1 MLILMDIQDVIIGGR
16 NCRIYSQQEPEY
28 LLIQPTARHESAAID
43 REMELIASHCGH
55 RFVMAAF
62 WVDDWALG
70 LMPWHDDAVSRRE
83 AVGQHGTD
91 TLRYVCDVLMPWLG
105 LHYGPLPVVL
115 GGYSLGGLFAL
126 WASCLCEGICGVAA
140 ASPSVWIEGWMEFA
154 SAHATRAG
162 RVYMSLGDREEHA
175 RNKSMARVGDN
186 IRATN
191 AMLMEQLG
199 GACTTLEWNRGGHF
213 GDEAARTARAFA
225 WVMG

>member
-1 MLILMDIQDVIIGGR
+1 M
-16 NCRIYSQQEPEY
+16 YSQQEPEY

-43 REMELIASHCGH
+43 REMELIASQSGH

-105 LHYGPLPVVL
+105 RHYGPLPVVL

-126 WASCLCEGICGVAA
+126 WASCLCEGICGVARRVA
-140 ASPSVWIEGWMEFA
+140 VGVDRGLDGVRLCPRHEGR
-154 SAHATRAG
+154 T
-162 RVYMSLGDREEHA
+162 RVYEPR
-175 RNKSMARVGDN
+175 RP
-186 IRATN
+186 
-191 AMLMEQLG
+191 
-199 GACTTLEWNRGGHF
+199 
-213 GDEAARTARAFA
+213 
-225 WVMG
+225 

>member
-1 MLILMDIQDVIIGGR
+1 M
-16 NCRIYSQQEPEY
+16 YSQQEPEY

-105 LHYGPLPVVL
+105 RHYGPLPVVL

-140 ASPSVWIEGWMEFA
+140 ASPSVWIEGWMEFGIWNILPSRISELIA
-154 SAHATRAG
+154 SVQLISSRAAIRPLPSAVGTSVCEITAT
-162 RVYMSLGDREEHA
+162 SE
-175 RNKSMARVGDN
+175 
-186 IRATN
+186 
-191 AMLMEQLG
+191 
-199 GACTTLEWNRGGHF
+199 
-213 GDEAARTARAFA
+213 FA
-225 WVMG
+225 SCALICPWE